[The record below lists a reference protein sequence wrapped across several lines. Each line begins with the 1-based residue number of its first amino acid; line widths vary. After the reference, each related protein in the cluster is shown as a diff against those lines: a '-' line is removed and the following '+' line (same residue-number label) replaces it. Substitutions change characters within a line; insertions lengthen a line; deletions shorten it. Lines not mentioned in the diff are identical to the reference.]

1 MNIRVVFLVGLIFIN
16 FHCVL
21 AQNNK
26 VQAALDIFAE
36 ELSNEGAAISFKAVN
51 LESTNIVAQYNKDM
65 KLPTASIMKLFTTS
79 LAFEVLGK
87 YYRPKTRFYID
98 GTIDSLGV
106 LHGDLW
112 IRGAGDPS
120 LGSRYFNK
128 RGDERTFLYEI
139 VDSLLAQGI
148 NKING
153 NVIADGSAFGYSG
166 ASEGWT
172 WGDMGNYY
180 GAGPSGCTLFDN
192 TTYFDFATSSELNDS
207 TTISCFNPHIEGLK
221 VYNTVTT
228 AKSQKDNAYIFGA
241 PYSYNRSASGTL
253 PFGKS
258 SFKVKASIPD
268 PELLLAQEITYEL
281 NQKIEVVG
289 KPIGFR
295 QLANNH
301 VQIPDYEKK
310 SLIYAHPGK
319 VLLTIADL
327 VNMRSVNLFA
337 EHLLCWIGL
346 NRTGSGSTASG
357 ALYAMNYW
365 RNKLDQT
372 VFISDG
378 SGLSR
383 KNAASAS
390 DFCELLKYMEK
401 SKNYET
407 LKSTLPIAGK
417 TGTLAGVCR
426 GQSGSGRIY
435 AKSGTMSRIK
445 AYSGYV
451 FSSSGRKLAFCIIV
465 NNHSIPNYR
474 LVKKMEKIFNVMATY

>member
-1 MNIRVVFLVGLIFIN
+1 MNIRVVFIVGLVFFN
-16 FHCVL
+16 FHCFL

-26 VQAALDIFAE
+26 VQAALDIFAD
-36 ELSNEGAAISFKAVN
+36 ELSSEGAAISFKAVN
-51 LESTNIVAQYNKDM
+51 LESGNIVAQHNKDM
-65 KLPTASIMKLFTTS
+65 KLPMASIMKLFTTS
-79 LAFEVLGK
+79 LAFEELGK
-87 YYRPKTRFYID
+87 YYRPYTRFYID

-106 LHGDLW
+106 LHGNLW
-112 IRGAGDPS
+112 IRGGGDPS

-128 RGDERTFLYEI
+128 RGDERSFLYEM
-139 VDSLLAQGI
+139 VDSILAQGI

-153 NVIADGSAFGYSG
+153 NVIADGSAFGYNG

-192 TTYFDFATSSELNDS
+192 MTYFDFATSSELNDS
-207 TTISCFNPHIEGLK
+207 TVISCYTPHIEGLS
-221 VYNTVTT
+221 VYNRVTT
-228 AKSQKDNAYIFGA
+228 SNIQKDNAYIFGA
-241 PYSYNRSASGTL
+241 PYSYDRLASGTL

-258 SFKVKASIPD
+258 SFEVKASIPD
-268 PELLLAQEITYEL
+268 PEWLLAQEITYEL

-289 KPIGFR
+289 NPYSFR
-295 QLANNH
+295 KLANNN
-301 VQIPDYEKK
+301 VQIPDYEEK
-310 SLIYAHPGK
+310 SLIYSHPGK
-319 VLLTIADL
+319 MLITIADL

-346 NRTGSGSTASG
+346 NKTGSGSTESG

-365 RNKLDQT
+365 KSKLDQT

-401 SKNYET
+401 TSSFED

-426 GQSGSGRIY
+426 GQSGSGRIF

-451 FSSSGRKLAFCIIV
+451 YSSSGRKLAFCIIV
-465 NNHSIPNYR
+465 NNHSIPNYQ
-474 LVKKMEKIFNVMATY
+474 LVKKMEKIFNMMATY